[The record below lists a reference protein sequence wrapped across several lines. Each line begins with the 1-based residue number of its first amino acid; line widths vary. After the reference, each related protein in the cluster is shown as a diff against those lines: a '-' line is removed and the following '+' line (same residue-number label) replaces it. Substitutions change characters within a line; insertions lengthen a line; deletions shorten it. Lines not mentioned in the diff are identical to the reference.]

1 MKKLL
6 FLPIVALLLLSG
18 SRHASA
24 QTTSV
29 FFYFAGDSSWIFN
42 CNVPDTLSFMIY
54 GHASGYPPGDSVL
67 IGVHF
72 GDGTST
78 SFYSPILQNYYF
90 SEWNIQHVYVQPG
103 NYSVMFTAT
112 GSDGVSDTIFDNTVL
127 VAASCGNVSGKVYV
141 DSNSNCT
148 YNTGEAVLPFQS
160 VTASLNGNQIAWTYT
175 DSLGDYYFQ
184 LPSGFTYTI
193 ELPSPIATINCPAA
207 GTYTVGTMPA
217 TGLDFGYGC
226 VTGFDYTGAISTW
239 GFRANNT
246 SITWINASNLLLSCS
261 SPPSTVTVTLDP
273 LLSYMS
279 STITPTAING
289 QQLTFSGPA
298 LIAGLQNM
306 NFSISTMTLPG
317 AVIGDTLCI
326 VLTVDPVAGD
336 QDSTNNLV
344 IGCSPVRN
352 SCDPNEKQEAEAGV
366 GSATILPGEVL
377 EYTIHFQ
384 NVGNDDAYDVY
395 IVDTLD
401 ANLDPLTFTF
411 LNSSHLPKIRF
422 MDGDVLKFE
431 FKNINLPAASVN
443 EPLSHGYV
451 KYRIQSLP
459 GLIQG
464 DEIHN
469 TAHIFFDYNPAI
481 ITNTV
486 EHVIDLS
493 SGIQNASSQTELMVY
508 PNPATDYF
516 NIITKPGE
524 PYDVTIADVSGRVI
538 LHETIQDEA
547 AFSTKSFSKGIY
559 TITIENGVLR
569 TVRKLVIR

>member
-6 FLPIVALLLLSG
+6 LLPIVALLLLSG
-18 SRHASA
+18 SRSASA
-24 QTTSV
+24 QIPGV
-29 FFYFAGDSSWIFN
+29 IIYYAGDSSWIYN
-42 CNVPDTLSFMIY
+42 CDIPDTMAFMLY

-67 IGVHF
+67 IGIHF

-90 SEWNIQHVYVQPG
+90 SEYNIQHIYTQPG

-112 GSDGVSDTIFDNTVL
+112 GSDGSSDTIIDNTVL

-141 DSNSNCT
+141 DANSNCT
-148 YNTGEAVLPFQS
+148 YNTGEAVLPYQI
-160 VTASLNGNQIAWTYT
+160 VTASLNGNQMAWTYT

-193 ELPSPIATINCPAA
+193 ELSSPIATINCPAA

-217 TGLDFGYGC
+217 TGLDFGYEC
-226 VTGFDYTGAISTW
+226 VTGFDYTGSISTW
-239 GFRANNT
+239 GFRVNNT
-246 SITWINASNLLLSCS
+246 STIYINTSNLLLSCS
-261 SPPSTVTVTLDP
+261 SPQSTVTVILDP
-273 LLSYMS
+273 LLSYLS
-279 STITPTAING
+279 STLTPTAING

-298 LIAGLQNM
+298 LIAGLQTM
-306 NFSISTMTLPG
+306 NFSITTLTLPG
-317 AVIGDTLCI
+317 ASIGDTLC
-326 VLTVDPVAGD
+326 VELTVDPVVGD
-336 QDSTNNLV
+336 VNTINNSV
-344 IGCSPVRN
+344 TGCSPVRN
-352 SCDPNEKQEAEAGV
+352 SCDPNEKQEAKAGV
-366 GSATILPGEVL
+366 GSANILPGDVL

-401 ANLDPLTFTF
+401 ANLDPLTFTY
-411 LNSSHLPKIRF
+411 LNSSHSPTIRF

-486 EHVIDLS
+486 EHVVDLS
-493 SGIQNASSQTELMVY
+493 SGIQNASSQSELMIY
-508 PNPATDYF
+508 PNPATDNF

-524 PYDVTIADVSGRVI
+524 KYDVSITDISGRII
-538 LHETIQDEA
+538 LIETVHDDTAI
-547 AFSTKSFSKGIY
+547 STKSISKGIY
-559 TITIENGVLR
+559 TVTIENGVLR